1 MNLKNEMER
10 HEESSAVS
18 KSIQAELD
26 RRVFHLKT
34 LYDVSKDIFGSVDF
48 EAILKN
54 FLLMT
59 TGNFGVIE
67 GFILTQ
73 DLPSK
78 EIIHFASVGFGENE
92 RTSLSEGGRKL
103 LVDWDKEEAVL
114 DGNKLEGLGILPQ
127 TVACAL
133 LFSVDEA
140 CSGLLGLG
148 SKIVG
153 EPYSSED
160 KNLLLT
166 LVNNLVVSLRNA
178 RSFEDIKRLNLE
190 MQEKNVQLEKTLNEL
205 DRRVYH
211 LKTLYDV
218 GKDIFGSVD
227 FEAIVKNFLL
237 MTMGNFGV
245 MEGLILVLD
254 MPSRKITHFQSNG
267 YQKSGLTSLRRGARQ
282 LLLDRHVG
290 GSIQNVEV
298 LKNIQNLIPN
308 VVCGVPFNVDEKCF
322 AFLGLGSRLVGEPY
336 NEDDKELLVTLVNNL
351 VVSLRNARSFEDIK
365 RLNLDLQEKNVQL
378 EKTLKKLQA
387 ALRKV
392 EILESIKANLSKFV
406 PTAVTRMIERSPTS
420 DILDAKE
427 RDVSILF
434 LDIEGYTKLS
444 ERIGVAELNE
454 LIEKYFSVFM
464 EAIYANDGDVN
475 ETAGD
480 GLMVLFPSEDE
491 TTNALNAVRAALTI
505 REKAALISQEDDA
518 ASESLVINMGINSG
532 RALLGAAKFD
542 SLTGSRWTYTARGMV
557 TNLAARI
564 GDLATGGAVLLSRST
579 VDRVKEHFSL
589 SSLGKVSLKNVS
601 EEVEIFAVQ
610 DE

>member
-1 MNLKNEMER
+1 MDPEKGTDLY
-10 HEESSAVS
+10 EESSAVS
-18 KSIQAELD
+18 KSMEAELD
-26 RRVFHLKT
+26 KRVYHLKT
-34 LYDVSKDIFGSVDF
+34 LYDVSKDIFGTVDF

-73 DLPSK
+73 DLPSE
-78 EIIHFASVGFGENE
+78 EITHFVSVGFGENE

-103 LVDWDKEEAVL
+103 LVYWDKEETVL
-114 DGNKLEGLGILPQ
+114 DGHKLEGLGVLPQ
-127 TVACAL
+127 TVACVL
-133 LFSVDEA
+133 PFSVDEA

-153 EPYSSED
+153 EPYS
-160 KNLLLT
+160 
-166 LVNNLVVSLRNA
+166 
-178 RSFEDIKRLNLE
+178 
-190 MQEKNVQLEKTLNEL
+190 
-205 DRRVYH
+205 
-211 LKTLYDV
+211 
-218 GKDIFGSVD
+218 
-227 FEAIVKNFLL
+227 
-237 MTMGNFGV
+237 
-245 MEGLILVLD
+245 
-254 MPSRKITHFQSNG
+254 
-267 YQKSGLTSLRRGARQ
+267 
-282 LLLDRHVG
+282 
-290 GSIQNVEV
+290 
-298 LKNIQNLIPN
+298 
-308 VVCGVPFNVDEKCF
+308 
-322 AFLGLGSRLVGEPY
+322 
-336 NEDDKELLVTLVNNL
+336 EDDKELLVTLVNNL
-351 VVSLRNARSFEDIK
+351 IVSLRNARSFEDIK

-392 EILESIKANLSKFV
+392 ELLESIKANLSKFV
-406 PTAVTRMIERSPTS
+406 PTAVTRMIEKSPTS

-427 RDVSILF
+427 RDLSILF

-505 REKAALISQEDDA
+505 REKAAIINQEDDA

-589 SSLGKVSLKNVS
+589 RSLGKVSLKNVS
-601 EEVEIFAVQ
+601 EEMEIFAVQ
-610 DE
+610 DQ

>member
-1 MNLKNEMER
+1 MNLKDEMER
-10 HEESSAVS
+10 HKESSNKTEHIHS
-18 KSIQAELD
+18 ELD

-34 LYDVSKDIFGSVDF
+34 LYDVSKDIFGTVDF

-67 GFILTQ
+67 GFILSQ
-73 DLPSK
+73 DVSSK
-78 EIIHFASVGFGENE
+78 EITHFASLGFEDNE
-92 RTSLSEGGRKL
+92 RTLLSEAGRQL
-103 LVDWDKEEAVL
+103 LLDWNKEETVL
-114 DGNKLEGLGILPQ
+114 DGHKLEGLGVLPQ
-127 TVACAL
+127 TVACVL
-133 LFSVDEA
+133 PFSVDEA

-153 EPYSSED
+153 EPYS
-160 KNLLLT
+160 
-166 LVNNLVVSLRNA
+166 
-178 RSFEDIKRLNLE
+178 
-190 MQEKNVQLEKTLNEL
+190 
-205 DRRVYH
+205 
-211 LKTLYDV
+211 
-218 GKDIFGSVD
+218 
-227 FEAIVKNFLL
+227 
-237 MTMGNFGV
+237 
-245 MEGLILVLD
+245 
-254 MPSRKITHFQSNG
+254 
-267 YQKSGLTSLRRGARQ
+267 
-282 LLLDRHVG
+282 
-290 GSIQNVEV
+290 
-298 LKNIQNLIPN
+298 
-308 VVCGVPFNVDEKCF
+308 
-322 AFLGLGSRLVGEPY
+322 
-336 NEDDKELLVTLVNNL
+336 EDDKELLVTLVNNL

-378 EKTLKKLQA
+378 EKTLDELQA

-392 EILESIKANLSKFV
+392 ELLESIKANLSKFV
-406 PTAVTRMIERSPTS
+406 PTAVTRMIEKSPTS

-505 REKAALISQEDDA
+505 REKAAIINQEDDA

-589 SSLGKVSLKNVS
+589 RCLGKVSLKNVS
-601 EEVEIFAVQ
+601 EEMEIFAVQ
-610 DE
+610 DQ